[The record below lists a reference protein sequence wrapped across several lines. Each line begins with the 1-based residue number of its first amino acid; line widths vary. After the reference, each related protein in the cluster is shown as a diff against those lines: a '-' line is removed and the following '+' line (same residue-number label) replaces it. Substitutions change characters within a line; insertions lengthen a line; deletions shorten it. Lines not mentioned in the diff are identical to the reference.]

1 MSDIMYPEVLT
12 IGNGA
17 IKVATVGDS
26 LTYGYGLENRERDA
40 YPSILAEKLG
50 HYYQVSNFGLSGRS
64 LQSTSDYPYLQEK
77 NAQLSL
83 ESGADIVIIMIGS
96 NDSRG
101 PYWNKERFIK
111 EYGELVDQYMKM
123 PSQPDVYLLVPPY
136 VPTSRFGLNNDI
148 VRTELQEIIPRIA
161 EERGLEWINV
171 YPLTEGHL
179 EYYSDG
185 LHLTPLGNQLV
196 ADRVYAAIMG
206 ESPR

>member
-1 MSDIMYPEVLT
+1 MSDVMYPEVLT

-40 YPSILAEKLG
+40 YPSILADKLG
-50 HYYQVSNFGLSGRS
+50 HHYQVSNFGLSGRS

-83 ESGADIVIIMIGS
+83 ESEADIVIIMIGS

-111 EYGELVDQYMKM
+111 EYGELVDRYLKM

-161 EERGLEWINV
+161 EERGLEWINF
-171 YPLTEGHL
+171 YPLTERHL